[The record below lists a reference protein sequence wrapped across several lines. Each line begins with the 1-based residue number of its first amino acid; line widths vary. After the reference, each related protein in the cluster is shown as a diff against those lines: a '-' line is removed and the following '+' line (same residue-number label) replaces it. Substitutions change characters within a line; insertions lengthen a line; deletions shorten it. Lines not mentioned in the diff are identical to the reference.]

1 MNKFYQKLQKYDWDN
16 ILNQIYS
23 RTENDVKQALAKE
36 RLTIHDFQ
44 ALISP
49 AAEPYLELMAQKSMQ
64 ITQKRF
70 GKTIQMYIPLYISNA
85 CTNSCVYCGFN
96 RNNKFDRTILAL
108 NEIMEEAAII
118 KNMGF
123 KHILLV
129 TGEDEKHCGAS
140 YIKEIIEE
148 LNQDFSHISIEVQPL
163 ASSEYKKMKEYGL
176 NTVYIYQET
185 YNEQQYPEYH
195 PDGKKAD
202 FQYRLST
209 PERIGE
215 AGVHKTGLGCLLGL
229 EDWRTD
235 SFFTALHLQF
245 LEKHYWK
252 TKYCISFPRLR
263 PHVGAFQPKHPV
275 TEKNLLQLICAYR
288 LFNEYVEI
296 SLSTRESPKFR
307 DHMLKLGITSFSAG
321 SKTNPGG
328 YANDEGHLE
337 QFAVHDSRH
346 PSEIA
351 EMIQQNGYEVV
362 WKDWDYYMQL

>member
-1 MNKFYQKLQKYDWDN
+1 MNKFYQELQKYDWDN

-185 YNEQQYPEYH
+185 
-195 PDGKKAD
+195 
-202 FQYRLST
+202 
-209 PERIGE
+209 
-215 AGVHKTGLGCLLGL
+215 
-229 EDWRTD
+229 
-235 SFFTALHLQF
+235 
-245 LEKHYWK
+245 
-252 TKYCISFPRLR
+252 
-263 PHVGAFQPKHPV
+263 
-275 TEKNLLQLICAYR
+275 
-288 LFNEYVEI
+288 
-296 SLSTRESPKFR
+296 
-307 DHMLKLGITSFSAG
+307 
-321 SKTNPGG
+321 
-328 YANDEGHLE
+328 
-337 QFAVHDSRH
+337 
-346 PSEIA
+346 
-351 EMIQQNGYEVV
+351 
-362 WKDWDYYMQL
+362 